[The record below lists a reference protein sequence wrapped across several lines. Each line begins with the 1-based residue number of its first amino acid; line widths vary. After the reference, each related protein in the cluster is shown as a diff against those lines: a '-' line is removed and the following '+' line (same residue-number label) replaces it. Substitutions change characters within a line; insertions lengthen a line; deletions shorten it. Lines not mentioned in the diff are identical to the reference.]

1 MFYLLLLWRTEGE
14 KAYNIGILIHAHHCR
29 KKVGSGG
36 YTIQTGHPIDKILY
50 QPFPWKLAEQ
60 GQRLPCIYL
69 HLPISCTYGDNESA
83 REMNATMLDIYIPLL
98 KKLYNV

>member
-1 MFYLLLLWRTEGE
+1 MEDGR
-14 KAYNIGILIHAHHCR
+14 R
-29 KKVGSGG
+29 KS
-36 YTIQTGHPIDKILY
+36 IQYRDIDPRPSLQKKSRFRRLHNSDDTAIDKILY

-98 KKLYNV
+98 KKLCNV